1 MSSSNLDYKEIKPI
15 NPKRN
20 QCWIFIRRSDT
31 EAEALILWPPDAKS
45 QLIRKD
51 PGKYWG
57 QEEKGTTEDKMVGWH
72 RRINGH
78 EFEQWEMVKDRET
91 WHATVYGSQR
101 VRHDWTIEQQPTT
114 WISVPSP
121 SPSHP
126 SRLLPSPV
134 LSSLRHT
141 ANSHWLSILHM
152 AMYVSMSLSPY
163 ILLSPSSPT
172 PSHVHRCMVLSHYSF
187 NMHFSDG

>member
-1 MSSSNLDYKEIKPI
+1 MLVSTKHQHESAIGLPMSSANLDYKEIKPI

-20 QCWIFIRRSDT
+20 QSWIFIRRSDT

-51 PGKYWG
+51 PGKDWR
-57 QEEKGTTEDKMVGWH
+57 QEEKGTTENKMDMSLSKL
-72 RRINGH
+72 
-78 EFEQWEMVKDRET
+78 WEMVKDRET
-91 WHATVYGSQR
+91 WYAAVHGSQR
-101 VRHDWTIEQQPTT
+101 VRHDWTTEQQPPT
-114 WISVPSP
+114 WTSVPSP

-126 SRLLPSPV
+126 SRLLLSPG

-152 AMYVSMSLSPY
+152 VM
-163 ILLSPSSPT
+163 
-172 PSHVHRCMVLSHYSF
+172 
-187 NMHFSDG
+187 